1 MGSTNYCKYTF
12 DNEFQCMVY
21 ITEPVLDVLCL
32 NRFWLSRVLT
42 RNKPILNVGMCF
54 KIGIRKPYTEYAKYE
69 MLNNIRTELEKCE
82 RLPIKKDMNI
92 YLQIADELPFIVI
105 HSGDETDSKIAAD
118 FRALSLED
126 IPRREKAQSF
136 NPCYFIQAFEVDPL
150 KKIMEK
156 ELAEIRKPLAEYAPD
171 KDKRIKELEAQLPEK
186 DAKIAELEDEL
197 RRLRG
202 DYDAREQERDAAQ
215 AAFEEADK
223 ENVKLSAEI
232 DALKEQINKLEE
244 DKFDIGTSLEIAEGT
259 AEQLEVYI
267 DELEKKLNPPKP
279 KPNEPRYITIKG
291 VKYRV

>member
-32 NRFWLSRVLT
+32 NRFWSSRVLT

-136 NPCYFIQAFEVDPL
+136 NPCYFIQAFEVNPL

-156 ELAEIRKPLAEYAPD
+156 ELAEIRKPLVEYAPD
-171 KDKRIKELEAQLPEK
+171 KDKRIKELEE
-186 DAKIAELEDEL
+186 EL

-244 DKFDIGTSLEIAEGT
+244 DKFDIGTSLEIEKGT
-259 AEQLEVYI
+259 VDQLQDYI

>member
-21 ITEPVLDVLCL
+21 ITEPVLDVCVL
-32 NRFWLSRVLT
+32 NRFWTGRVLT
-42 RNKPILNVGMCF
+42 RKQPILNVGMCF

-82 RLPIKKDMNI
+82 RLPVKKDMNI
-92 YLQIADELPFIVI
+92 YLQIADELPFIVV
-105 HSGDETDSKIAAD
+105 HSGNETDSKIAAD

-126 IPRREKAQSF
+126 IPRREQAQSF

-156 ELAEIRKPLAEYAPD
+156 ELAEIRKPLVEYAPD
-171 KDKRIKELEAQLPEK
+171 KDKRIE
-186 DAKIAELEDEL
+186 ELEDEL
-197 RRLRG
+197 RRLRL
-202 DYDAREQERDAAQ
+202 DYNAREEERDAAQ
-215 AAFEEADK
+215 AAFEEADA

-232 DALKEQINKLEE
+232 DALKEPLNKLEE
-244 DKFDIGTSLEIAEGT
+244 DKFDIGTSLEIEKGT
-259 AEQLEVYI
+259 VDQLQDYI

>member
-1 MGSTNYCKYTF
+1 MGSTNYCKYTL

-21 ITEPVLDVLCL
+21 ITQEVLDVMVL
-32 NRFWLSRVLT
+32 NQFWTSRVLIT
-42 RNKPILNVGMCF
+42 QEPNVGMCF
-54 KIGIRKPYTEYAKYE
+54 KIGIRKPYTEYGKYE
-69 MLNNIRTELEKCE
+69 MLDNIKKQFEKCT

-92 YLQIADELPFIVI
+92 YLQIADDLPVVI
-105 HSGDETDSKIAAD
+105 IRSGNEVDAQIAAN
-118 FRALSLED
+118 FRALTKAE
-126 IPRREKAQSF
+126 IPRRTEAQSF
-136 NPCYFIQAFEVDPL
+136 NPCYFTQAFEVDPL
-150 KKIMEK
+150 NKIMEK
-156 ELAEIRKPLAEYAPD
+156 EFAELRKPIEEYAPD
-171 KDKRIKELEAQLPEK
+171 KDKRIKELEE
-186 DAKIAELEDEL
+186 EL

-244 DKFDIGTSLEIAEGT
+244 DKFDIGTSLEIEKGT
-259 AEQLEVYI
+259 VDQLQYYI

>member
-1 MGSTNYCKYTF
+1 MGSTNYCKYTL
-12 DNEFQCMVY
+12 DNVFQCMVY
-21 ITEPVLDVLCL
+21 ITQEVLDVMAL
-32 NRFWLSRVLT
+32 NQFWTSRVLIIQQ
-42 RNKPILNVGMCF
+42 PNVGMGF
-54 KIGIRKPYTEYAKYE
+54 KIGIRKPYTEYGKYE
-69 MLNNIRTELEKCE
+69 MLNNIKQEFEKCT

-92 YLQIADELPFIVI
+92 YLQIADGLPVVII
-105 HSGDETDSKIAAD
+105 HSGNEVDAKIAAD
-118 FRALSLED
+118 FRALTNTE
-126 IPRREKAQSF
+126 IPRRTKAQSL
-136 NPCYFIQAFEVDPL
+136 NPCYFMQAFEVDPI
-150 KKIMEK
+150 KNIMEK
-156 ELAEIRKPLAEYAPD
+156 ELAEIRKPLVEYAPD

-202 DYDAREQERDAAQ
+202 DYDAREMERDAAQ
-215 AAFEEADK
+215 AAFEEADA

-244 DKFDIGTSLEIAEGT
+244 DKFDIGTSLEIEKGT
-259 AEQLEVYI
+259 VDQLQDYI

>member
-21 ITEPVLDVLCL
+21 ITQEVLDVVVL
-32 NRFWLSRVLT
+32 NQFWSSRVLT
-42 RNKPILNVGMCF
+42 VRKPNVGMCF
-54 KIGIRKPYTEYAKYE
+54 KIGIRKPYTEYGKYE

-82 RLPIKKDMNI
+82 RLPVKKNMNI

-105 HSGDETDSKIAAD
+105 HSGDETDQKIAAD

-126 IPRREKAQSF
+126 IPRRKKAQSF

-156 ELAEIRKPLAEYAPD
+156 ELAEMRKPIAEYAPD
-171 KDKRIKELEAQLPEK
+171 KDKRIE
-186 DAKIAELEDEL
+186 ELEDEL

-202 DYDAREQERDAAQ
+202 DYDAREMERDAAQ
-215 AAFEEADK
+215 AAFEEADA
-223 ENVKLSAEI
+223 ENIKLSAEI
-232 DALKEQINKLEE
+232 DSLKEQINKLEE
-244 DKFDIGTSLEIAEGT
+244 DKFDTENLLEIAEGT
-259 AEQLEVYI
+259 ASQLQDYI

>member
-32 NRFWLSRVLT
+32 NRFWSSRVLT
-42 RNKPILNVGMCF
+42 RQQPNVGMCF

-69 MLNNIRTELEKCE
+69 MLNNIRTELEKCK

-105 HSGDETDSKIAAD
+105 HSGDEVDSKIAAD

-126 IPRREKAQSF
+126 IPRRERAQSF
-136 NPCYFIQAFEVDPL
+136 NPCYFIQAFEVNPL

-156 ELAEIRKPLAEYAPD
+156 ELAEIQKPIVEYAPD
-171 KDKRIKELEAQLPEK
+171 KDKKIKELEE
-186 DAKIAELEDEL
+186 EL
-197 RRLRG
+197 RRLRV
-202 DYDAREQERDAAQ
+202 DHDAREAERDAAR
-215 AAFEEADK
+215 AVLDEVNTERI
-223 ENVKLSAEI
+223 NLLAEI

-244 DKFDIGTSLEIAEGT
+244 DNFDIGTSLEIAEGT
-259 AEQLEVYI
+259 AEQLEDYI